1 MVCVKDALPYGAKP
15 GALESSAPGVT
26 SDRCGGHGVHS
37 VPTWSRSVNNRNH
50 MFQIICYFYYVTV
63 TEVKVNNNLSENTRT
78 NPSLT

>member
-50 MFQIICYFYYVTV
+50 VSDHLLF
-63 TEVKVNNNLSENTRT
+63 LLRHSDRG
-78 NPSLT
+78 